1 MANVER
7 IDSIYNLAAIQAEH
21 VGLQKILETDTQS
34 IITLYN
40 NLETFQGKSN
50 VGNIAKTW
58 QTVSTAMTGTATA
71 SEALAQIQEQLNA
84 QIAKTASLEKQLEAA
99 MKASTAATREFNGEQ
114 QKTTDTF
121 AKGNASFDANIQKQ
135 VAYRNSMAELRKE
148 LKDLQSAILK
158 QGQATQQQLE
168 DQAAVTSKLE
178 QTKIASTD
186 LQRTIR
192 AQIQEQQAAAGATKE
207 WKAQYDQL
215 YQVFHNLSQEERD
228 SDFGKGLGKDLGDLQ
243 NKINAIQMGTGNFA
257 QNVGRYAEAFK
268 PAVSVLEKQLQDILG
283 QLGAIETKSKGA
295 TSGVQNLSR
304 ASVGFDVNKN
314 KPGGEGVTNRF
325 GNSVGFDPNKNKA
338 GNVETVSILSSEAP
352 VYEDLK
358 TKATALS
365 SAIERMNGDFQTS
378 RSAMLAA
385 RESAIEINTAFGMTN
400 DTAVLFTESLGHVEN
415 GVNDIKAALAFQ
427 AKDAKLLVG
436 LSEAATGIVGGVG
449 AAQAAISLLG
459 KDSDD
464 TQKKLVQLQEIM
476 LLINGLQQ
484 VTNALQA
491 ESGAVQLALAAKA
504 SLNMAAQKINTI
516 ITREATAAIYA
527 EAEANIALIDSYN
540 VVITT
545 EAEAAAAVQLI
556 VDANTE
562 ATASALG
569 LSLAEDEVAVSAVS
583 AEAAVSGLS
592 TALIATGLG
601 ALIVVIAAAVGFLI
615 YKIIEWTANTK
626 LTVKQQKELN
636 DALDEQLSTLRA
648 INNLKDATNKDD
660 IEQLE
665 HALELEEKS
674 GQNQYAILAVR
685 KKLADLNAS
694 QADDKLAYVTA
705 QAENKYSDQGL
716 IGTDAV
722 TKAKLDAQEQ
732 LTRATYNSNAL
743 QKQLSVELG
752 KSDKDRIAEKK
763 ITAMKEA
770 KEEADSRIK
779 YYKSEFD
786 FYHDAETNATKTHY
800 EQQNLILEI
809 DKFTKDQQRK
819 LILSLVETE
828 VSLRKDANERILSD
842 ERSTLTQRLAAIKS
856 NAEQSRIQTAANLSD
871 VVDNVGSTKEERK
884 AARAKAKAENDQI
897 DRDEADKDRDT
908 KREYYVR
915 DRDAATQVF
924 ILQQQDKQAQAK
936 KILNDDESNFNAR
949 TTAQSQLYES
959 QRAEAGAQFLKD
971 LDQLGM
977 TDEEKLKLSKDYE
990 TKLLQ
995 LNIDYAKTR
1004 EDEQKKDHEKQIK
1017 ELENFYDKQRD
1028 TATIKNAEANI
1039 ALNKQLL
1046 SGKLGPAAYDRR
1058 KDELNFR
1065 QQVDAGQ
1072 TNVSEAE
1079 GKVNET
1085 QAGTKARLDAET
1097 DLAKARMDLSDLITE
1112 HEEKNIKKRND
1123 LEQQAAEE
1131 TANALTTIID
1141 AGFEKQIANIE
1152 KQIKKNDQLKDE
1164 TTSRIQASTLGEQQ
1178 KAVTI
1183 DIINR
1188 QTAANNEALQK
1199 REVDIKIRQAKF
1211 DRDVAVAEA
1220 IEQGSIAALAAL
1232 KIPVYGEVE
1241 AIAIGVITA
1250 AKVAEILARPLPTY
1264 GFGTEDHPGGPAW
1277 TGDRY
1282 QKELILEPGKP
1293 AIWSKAYP
1301 NIMDLAPH
1309 TKVIPL
1315 DDIEQMQRSNMFVDD
1330 RGILV
1335 SSTHQ
1340 DKSYVIA
1347 EAIENQTER
1356 LEKTMSRQKKQ
1367 TIVHNHIDLGWTS
1380 YIQTSVYR

>member
-21 VGLQKILETDTQS
+21 DGLQKILQTDTQS

-84 QIAKTASLEKQLEAA
+84 QIAKTALLEKQLEAA
-99 MKASTAATREFNGEQ
+99 MKAGTAATREFNGEQ

-121 AKGNASFDANIQKQ
+121 KSGSAAYLDNIQKQ
-135 VAYRNSMAELRKE
+135 VAYRNEISLVRKE
-148 LKDLQSAILK
+148 LRELQNAINT
-158 QGQATQQQLE
+158 QGKATAQQLE
-168 DQAAVTSKLE
+168 DQTALTSKLE

-192 AQIQEQQAAAGATKE
+192 AQIQDQQAQKGSVSE
-207 WKAQYDQL
+207 LKAQYDEL
-215 YQVFHNLSQEERD
+215 YQVWKKLSQSDRD
-228 SDFGKGLGKDLGDLQ
+228 SDFGQGLGKDLGDLQ
-243 NKINAIQMGTGNFA
+243 NKINGLQTASGNMA
-257 QNVGRYAEAFK
+257 QNVGRYAEGFK
-268 PAVSVLEKQLQDILG
+268 PAVSILEKQLQDILA
-283 QLGAIETKSKGA
+283 QMGAIETKSKGA
-295 TSGVQNLSR
+295 TGGVQNLTR

-314 KPGGEGVTNRF
+314 KPGGDVTNRF
-325 GNSVGFDPNKNKA
+325 GNGVGFDPNKNKA
-338 GNVETVSILSSEAP
+338 GNAETVSILSSEAP
-352 VYEDLK
+352 VYEQLK
-358 TKATALS
+358 VKAEALG
-365 SAIERMNGDFQTS
+365 SAVERMNGDFQTS

-385 RESAIEINTAFGMTN
+385 RESAIEINTAFGMTS

-415 GVNDIKAALAFQ
+415 SVNDIKAALAFQ

-464 TQKKLVQLQEIM
+464 TQKKLVQLQEMM

-484 VTNALQA
+484 VTNALQT
-491 ESGAVQLALAAKA
+491 ESGAIQLVLAAKA

-516 ITREATAAIYA
+516 ITREATTAIYA
-527 EAEANIALIDSYN
+527 EAEANIALMDSFN

-545 EAEAAAAVQLI
+545 EAENIAIVQGI
-556 VDANTE
+556 VEANTE

-569 LSLAEDEVAVSAVS
+569 LSLAEDVVAAS
-583 AEAAVSGLS
+583 AEGATAAVTGLN

-601 ALIVVIAAAVGFLI
+601 ALILIIAAAVGFLI

-626 LTVKQQKELN
+626 LTIKQQKELN
-636 DALDEQLSTLRA
+636 DALDEQLATLRA

-660 IEQLE
+660 IDQLQ

-685 KKLADLNAS
+685 QKLANLNAA
-694 QADDKLAYVTA
+694 QAEDKLSYVTA
-705 QAENKYSDQGL
+705 QAENKYSGEGL
-716 IGTDAV
+716 IGADAV

-732 LTRATYNSNAL
+732 LIRATYNSNAL
-743 QKQLSVELG
+743 QKQLSIELG
-752 KSDKDRIAEKK
+752 KPDKDRIAEKK

-786 FYHDAETNATKTHY
+786 FYNDADANATKAHR

-809 DKFTKDQQRK
+809 DKFTKEQQRK
-819 LILSLVETE
+819 LVLALIETE

-842 ERSTLTQRLAAIKS
+842 ERSTLAQRLTAIKS
-856 NAEQSRIQTAANLSD
+856 NAQQSRRQTSANLAD
-871 VVDNVGSTKEERK
+871 VVNNPGSTPEEIK
-884 AARAKAKAENDQI
+884 AARVKARAENVQTN
-897 DRDEADKDRDT
+897 RDEFQKDRDT

-915 DRDAATQVF
+915 DRDADTQTF
-924 ILQQQDKQAQAK
+924 ILRQQDRQAQAK
-936 KILNDDESNFNAR
+936 EILDDDKSDFNAR
-949 TTAQSQLYES
+949 TKAQSQLYEA
-959 QRAEAGAQFLKD
+959 QRAEAGAQFLRD

-995 LNIDYAKTR
+995 LNINYNKTR
-1004 EDEQKKDHEKQIK
+1004 EDEQKKDHQKQIK

-1046 SGKLGPAAYDRR
+1046 TGKLGPAAYDRR
-1058 KDELNFR
+1058 KEELNYR
-1065 QQVDAGQ
+1065 EQVNAGQ

-1085 QAGTKARLDAET
+1085 QAGTKARLDAEA
-1097 DLAKARMDLSDLITE
+1097 DLAKARMDLSDLITS
-1112 HEEKNIKKRND
+1112 HEEKNIKKRNE
-1123 LEQQAAEE
+1123 LERQAAEE
-1131 TANALTTIID
+1131 TANTLVTLID

-1152 KQIKKNDQLKDE
+1152 KQIKKNDILKE
-1164 TTSRIQASTLGEQQ
+1164 QETSRIQASTLGEQQ

-1183 DIINR
+1183 DILNK
-1188 QTAANNEALQK
+1188 QTAANNESLQK
-1199 REVDIKIRQAKF
+1199 REVQIKIRQAKF

-1220 IEQGSIAALAAL
+1220 IEQGTIAALAAL
-1232 KIPVYGEVE
+1232 KIPVYGEAE
-1241 AIAIGVITA
+1241 AIAIGIITA
-1250 AKVAEILARPLPTY
+1250 AKVAQILARPLPTY

-1293 AIWSKAYP
+1293 AVWSKAYP
-1301 NIMDLAPH
+1301 NIMDLSPH

-1315 DDIEQMQRSNMFVDD
+1315 DDLERMQRSNMFVDD

-1335 SSTHQ
+1335 STTST
-1340 DKSYVIA
+1340 DKSHVIA
-1347 EAIENQTER
+1347 EAIDNQTDT
-1356 LEKTMSRQKKQ
+1356 LSKTIKAQKKQ
-1367 TIVHNHIDLGWTS
+1367 MVVHNHIDLGWTN